1 MRVKRDE
8 VAELEEL
15 YREAGLR
22 AIESRGEYAMTDEL
36 FPSIH
41 GVTFAKSDKHL
52 VNAVDVRDYHFHRLN
67 LRTIRA
73 NPA

>member
-1 MRVKRDE
+1 MRVKRDK
-8 VAELEEL
+8 VAEFEEL

-22 AIESRGEYAMTDEL
+22 AIESRGEYAMMNEL

-41 GVTFAKSDKHL
+41 GVAFAKSDKHL
-52 VNAVDVRDYHFHRLN
+52 VNTVDVRDYHFCWLN